1 MSKYNDLQ
9 GSDTLKTMYPKINDN
24 NAAMEADV
32 TNLNNRVDNIVAQS
46 GNDNTEIVDARNSI
60 VKGKTFPVLG
70 ERLEE
75 AEQDVINNTNTL
87 TEHTNTLSTL
97 VPDVDNIKNEI
108 SNAEIVTIGPTYE
121 SIIPTPPNAK
131 GQVNV
136 EWKGNTRTSLVKNGN
151 LELGDTTHWSSGLT
165 TENGYFKKTS
175 NTSYLN
181 GMQVIITN
189 PIAGKKY
196 TFSALGFR
204 SGVGTSAVNRLAIVA
219 RDSSGSLINP
229 AISLEFSNTTV
240 ERKSGV
246 YTIPSGAKDVV
257 IYPLA
262 GTDVSVYF
270 KEVLV
275 EEGEVLYHY
284 ISGTK
289 STVLA
294 QRIASESKNRL
305 PNIQFY
311 KGYYATYPPITG
323 DGTDTINYRRTRIV
337 YLEKGTYK
345 FSSNANIEYRGI
357 GQFQNTSGVSSGLTT
372 KFTITQNQYMFFYFR
387 KAGITTWDLGEYPSD
402 IQLMLE
408 QDRGQ
413 TLDIYEEHKDD
424 KSYIL
429 CTNSETGEI
438 EELRSVPNGTKDR
451 LYYSNGK
458 YYYEKNV
465 SDEVIIDGSLGWATP
480 SATGGGF
487 YYSYVNNWI
496 DGKNV
501 ATDVDNSGIAISSDG
516 NYRIS
521 SSDITNERI
530 IRLRSYSGRLQVYV
544 ETSKIDSQS
553 GSTLTDKFKNYINA
567 YPITLNYQ
575 LSTPIVVEANKPN
588 SYGIDFKM
596 EGSLTAYENG
606 SVQFETYYRYVHDTN
621 TTSITLKKPI
631 SSIDKLFKYDGGTW
645 IEVTG
650 TLSSDGTT
658 ITVTE
663 AGTYRVEGPIR
674 PEEGTEGE
682 KTLSFA
688 TNLAERMNRIEDLA
702 VNNASILSEHEIMLL
717 TLAIQIIELQGGA

>member
-9 GSDTLKTMYPKINDN
+9 GSDTLRTMYPKINDN
-24 NAAMEADV
+24 NDAIETDV

-60 VKGKTFPVLG
+60 VKGKIFPVLG

-75 AEQDVINNTNTL
+75 VEQDVINNTNTL

-108 SNAEIVTIGPTYE
+108 SNAETVTIRSTTD
-121 SIIPTPPNAK
+121 SIIPTPPNAN

-136 EWKGNTRTSLVKNGN
+136 GMDGTTRANLVKNGN

-229 AISLEFSNTTV
+229 AISLEFSNTTA

-275 EEGEVLYHY
+275 EEGEILYHY
-284 ISGTK
+284 ISGVK
-289 STVLA
+289 STVMA
-294 QRIASESKNRL
+294 QKMTSVGKNLFDKSKWVAGKYGTTSFIPDSYNVDDISITIEKSGTSAMVSQLIKVKRNTYYTLSHESLSDDNIYIYDSEGNTLFSTANDIYTF
-305 PNIQFY
+305 NS
-311 KGYYATYPPITG
+311 GNN
-323 DGTDTINYRRTRIV
+323 D
-337 YLEKGTYK
+337 YL
-345 FSSNANIEYRGI
+345 II
-357 GQFQNTSGVSSGLTT
+357 GLLKTSAVSSITFNKPQLEEDTT
-372 KFTITQNQYMFFYFR
+372 AT
-387 KAGITTWDLGEYPSD
+387 EYEPYK
-402 IQLMLE
+402 E
-408 QDRGQ
+408 
-413 TLDIYEEHKDD
+413 D

-429 CTNSETGEI
+429 CTDSEGKI
-438 EELRSVPNGTKDR
+438 QELRSLPNGV
-451 LYYSNGK
+451 N
-458 YYYEKNV
+458 
-465 SDEVIIDGSLGWATP
+465 DEVIDGVLHKRTDKEVFNSN
-480 SATGGGF
+480 
-487 YYSYVNNWI
+487 NNWTHT
-496 DGKNV
+496 DTLSNV
-501 ATDVDNSGIAISSDG
+501 YRFDLNYSGVIGNVDLNSGKSNLTI
-516 NYRIS
+516 NNNMLL
-521 SSDITNERI
+521 NEATI
-530 IRLRSYSGRLQVYV
+530 NDYEHYYEYGDYLLRVFIDK
-544 ETSKIDSQS
+544 SKIDSQS
-553 GSTLTDKFKNYINA
+553 GSTVLEKFNNYLVSA
-567 YPITLNYQ
+567 TLIYQ
-575 LSTPIVVEANKPN
+575 LAQPIVVEANKPN
-588 SYGIDFKM
+588 PYGIDFKM
-596 EGSLTAYENG
+596 EGSLTAYAGG

-631 SSIDKLFKYDGGTW
+631 SSIDKLFKYDSGTW
-645 IEVTG
+645 VGATG

-674 PEEGTEGE
+674 SEESTEGE

-688 TNLAERMNRIEDLA
+688 TNLAERINRIENLA

-717 TLAIQIIELQGGA
+717 TLAIQIIELQGTGGV